1 MRITR
6 QYLMTARWLA
16 ILLASMLPTAGSY
29 GFDKPYP
36 GPFFENEQILMV
48 LVPRAPEQM
57 AAFYEA
63 RGFPQNAIDL
73 ITDTCFVTVHIENKS
88 QQVIWLETGNW
99 RLTSNGQALTIMGTD
114 YWSQVWDKIGLPQAN
129 RSTFFWT
136 QLPVV
141 VDLQADEP
149 VGGNIVVSGTAI
161 NFNIEASFMTD
172 QDKQGKKIQLNFEQ
186 VECPKQAPGL

>member
-1 MRITR
+1 
-6 QYLMTARWLA
+6 MTARWLA

-88 QQVIWLETGNW
+88 QQV
-99 RLTSNGQALTIMGTD
+99 
-114 YWSQVWDKIGLPQAN
+114 
-129 RSTFFWT
+129 
-136 QLPVV
+136 
-141 VDLQADEP
+141 
-149 VGGNIVVSGTAI
+149 
-161 NFNIEASFMTD
+161 
-172 QDKQGKKIQLNFEQ
+172 
-186 VECPKQAPGL
+186 